1 MSLTYD
7 EIDKALT
14 DACADRDTIA
24 ADLRAAREEVERLRA
39 TVARLEGGHRR
50 ICARLGRDVG
60 SDDPHVAAEDA
71 AAALVMEAGGL
82 RAELAEALATIAN
95 ERGGGDPPVPGFVFT
110 GNAGE
115 RSAWCSVDGPVGA
128 YVTREIDNMG
138 RVRWQWAVI
147 EDRYGSDESP
157 RFRDLARGYEPT
169 ARAAMRAAAKAVRG
183 ES

>member
-1 MSLTYD
+1 VTSEELAAIRARV
-7 EIDKALT
+7 EI
-14 DACADRDTIA
+14 ADRDDSYLRSYTGA
-24 ADLRAAREEVERLRA
+24 SNADLYRHPQVRADMRALLNEVARLTAEVERLR
-39 TVARLEGGHRR
+39 G
-50 ICARLGRDVG
+50 
-60 SDDPHVAAEDA
+60 
-71 AAALVMEAGGL
+71 
-82 RAELAEALATIAN
+82 ELAEAQATLAN
-95 ERGGGDPPVPGFVFT
+95 ERGEGEPPVPGFLFT

-128 YVTREIDNMG
+128 YVTREIGNMG

>member
-1 MSLTYD
+1 
-7 EIDKALT
+7 
-14 DACADRDTIA
+14 
-24 ADLRAAREEVERLRA
+24 VERLR
-39 TVARLEGGHRR
+39 G
-50 ICARLGRDVG
+50 
-60 SDDPHVAAEDA
+60 
-71 AAALVMEAGGL
+71 
-82 RAELAEALATIAN
+82 ELAEALATIAN
-95 ERGGGDPPVPGFVFT
+95 ERGGGDPPAPGFVFT

-128 YVTREIDNMG
+128 YVTREIGNMG

>member
-1 MSLTYD
+1 MSLTCD
-7 EIDKALT
+7 ELDAALT
-14 DACADRDTIA
+14 DACKDRDAIA
-24 ADLRAAREEVERLRA
+24 ADLRAARE
-39 TVARLEGGHRR
+39 
-50 ICARLGRDVG
+50 
-60 SDDPHVAAEDA
+60 
-71 AAALVMEAGGL
+71 EAGGL

-95 ERGGGDPPVPGFVFT
+95 ERGGGDPPVPGFVFA
-110 GNAGE
+110 GQVGE
-115 RSAWCSVDGPVGA
+115 RSAWKREDGTVGA
-128 YVTREIDNMG
+128 YVTREIGNMG

>member
-1 MSLTYD
+1 MSPTTD
-7 EIDKALT
+7 ISTAARALL
-14 DACADRDTIA
+14 DALDAHEDAAGPDAFAVYSLAAADAVFDAKSALRDALA
-24 ADLRAAREEVERLRA
+24 ADLRAAQEEVERLR
-39 TVARLEGGHRR
+39 L
-50 ICARLGRDVG
+50 
-60 SDDPHVAAEDA
+60 
-71 AAALVMEAGGL
+71 
-82 RAELAEALATIAN
+82 ELAEALATIAN
-95 ERGGGDPPVPGFVFT
+95 ERGGGDPPAPGFVFT

-128 YVTREIDNMG
+128 YVTREIGNMG

-169 ARAAMRAAAKAVRG
+169 ARAAIRAATKAWRG